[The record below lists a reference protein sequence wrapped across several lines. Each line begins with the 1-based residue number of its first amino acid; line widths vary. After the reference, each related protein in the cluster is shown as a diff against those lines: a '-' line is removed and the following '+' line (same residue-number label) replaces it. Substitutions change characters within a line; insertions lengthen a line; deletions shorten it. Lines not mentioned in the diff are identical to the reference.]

1 MAATTS
7 LTSFATAAR
16 WLVRLRQRASTAAV
30 PQLCHVTRLGT
41 ATTHSTALEDESVFH
56 RVADRTIHAL
66 QERVEAIVDDH
77 CDGGD
82 VTYGDGVLTVFL
94 GHDEGTFVLNK
105 QTPNRQLWLS
115 SPVSGPF
122 RYDYG
127 GTTGDA
133 EADDDELDTLGNL
146 WVSQRD
152 GHKLIHKLREEF
164 AQLLPSAQ
172 PL

>member
-1 MAATTS
+1 M
-7 LTSFATAAR
+7 
-16 WLVRLRQRASTAAV
+16 
-30 PQLCHVTRLGT
+30 
-41 ATTHSTALEDESVFH
+41 
-56 RVADRTIHAL
+56 
-66 QERVEAIVDDH
+66 
-77 CDGGD
+77 
-82 VTYGDGVLTVFL
+82 
-94 GHDEGTFVLNK
+94 
-105 QTPNRQLWLS
+105 S

-152 GHKLIHKLREEF
+152 GHKLVHKLREEF